1 MALYP
6 IVNKNTGEKRI
17 IFKSVDDIMEWYS
30 ENPEWIRDWS
40 EGCAS
45 MAEIGEWKDKLIK
58 KHPDWNEIL
67 KKTSKSAGS
76 QTKIG
81 KI

>member
-6 IVNKNTGEKRI
+6 IVNKSTGEKKI
-17 IFKSVDDIMEWYS
+17 INKSVNDIMQWYS

-45 MAEIGEWKDKLIK
+45 MGELGEWKDKLIK
-58 KHPDWNEIL
+58 KHPSWNEVL
-67 KKTSKSAGS
+67 KKAGKAAGS